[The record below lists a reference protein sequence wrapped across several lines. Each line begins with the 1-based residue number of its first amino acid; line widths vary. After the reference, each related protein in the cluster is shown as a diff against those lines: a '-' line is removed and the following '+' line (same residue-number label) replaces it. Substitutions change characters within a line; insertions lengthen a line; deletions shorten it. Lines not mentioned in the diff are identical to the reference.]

1 MPGLLN
7 LQLRDA
13 PAGDDRDE
21 REPRPAIVAD
31 AAPADPE
38 PVPEVTAE
46 PAPGPL
52 VPLEGGPM
60 ARQDQFLAALTH
72 AFRLAR
78 RRSIELAEREGGMA
92 RGLLGG
98 KAPSV
103 LEQHEYAKSRNWIPP
118 GNDGGVIEG
127 MGVIYHWLVGRPG
140 VAYGLSVAAI
150 SARPFRACATAAGAV
165 IAAVI
170 VLAATGHRLAAILTA
185 LGAALLAGLWAGAGW
200 LLMRIVHLPAR
211 DNETEDE

>member
-1 MPGLLN
+1 MSLLGFQVRTEDD
-7 LQLRDA
+7 LDLEPVVPDGIPAAVPA
-13 PAGDDRDE
+13 PA
-21 REPRPAIVAD
+21 
-31 AAPADPE
+31 
-38 PVPEVTAE
+38 
-46 PAPGPL
+46 PL
-52 VPLEGGPM
+52 VLLEGDRM
-60 ARQDQFLAALTH
+60 TQRDSLLAVLAHTI
-72 AFRLAR
+72 RLAR
-78 RRSIELAEREGGMA
+78 RRSIEVAEREGGMT

-103 LEQHEYAKSRNWIPP
+103 LEQHEYAKSRNWVPP

-170 VLAATGHRLAAILTA
+170 VLATTGHRLAAILTA
-185 LGAALLAGLWAGAGW
+185 LGAALLAAAWAGAGW

-211 DNETEDE
+211 DNETDEF